1 MSKYTVFFVIR
12 CSAADMIPEAFRRCG
27 RNRGDETDSDGRAE
41 AVPRP
46 FRRPVPGVPRE
57 GCSGAFGGVLF
68 IPSSFVPDRRTGI
81 PLPARFFVF
90 PVRLAAAAGGSG
102 AGRFP
107 SDASFSSGLRARGR
121 RNVLVRGPVR
131 MCADRFAAEG
141 PGFCRGGIRILSR
154 EDSFVSIILIY
165 FALI

>member
-1 MSKYTVFFVIR
+1 MQGSSGALGAVLSVSSGLALGT
-12 CSAADMIPEAFRRCG
+12 
-27 RNRGDETDSDGRAE
+27 RAE
-41 AVPRP
+41 RAVATC
-46 FRRPVPGVPRE
+46 F
-57 GCSGAFGGVLF
+57 SAFL
-68 IPSSFVPDRRTGI
+68 
-81 PLPARFFVF
+81 
-90 PVRLAAAAGGSG
+90 VRLAAAVGGSG

-107 SDASFSSGLRARGR
+107 SDASFSSGLRARDR
-121 RNVLVRGPVR
+121 RDVLVRGPVR